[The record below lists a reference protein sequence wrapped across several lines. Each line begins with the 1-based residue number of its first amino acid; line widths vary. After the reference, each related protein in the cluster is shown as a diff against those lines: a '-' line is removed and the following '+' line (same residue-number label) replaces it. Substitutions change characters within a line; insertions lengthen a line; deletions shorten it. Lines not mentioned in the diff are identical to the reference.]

1 MVVRSPLVPT
11 PMGKKR
17 SEQAV
22 SEALKGLIKADLI
35 KVTLRQMEEVDLLR
49 RRVEE

>member
-22 SEALKGLIKADLI
+22 SEALKGLIK
-35 KVTLRQMEEVDLLR
+35 VTLRQMEEVDLLH